1 VKVLSSPILIIA
13 AAHGASGCTRLADN
27 EGGNM
32 TAAEHYA
39 ARVDAVLAQRTRLRG
54 AEPSGDLFG
63 NLEPDHP
70 LLKAD
75 PHRPLDA
82 NLKALAD
89 LIEPSDAI
97 VDVGGGAGRMSLA
110 LALRCRSLTNVDP
123 SASMGAAFLAN
134 AKAAGIS
141 NVTLVNG
148 DWLAADT
155 PHGTVALVNHVTY
168 LTRDIVPFIEKLERA
183 GSRRVIL
190 TVNAP
195 PPPSWNRALF
205 QLVHGEAEEVV
216 PGHAELMNVLWEMG
230 RLPDLTM
237 LQPQTVRFVVSLPS
251 RAAAVGFAVQ
261 RVANE
266 QWAHWPVTAA
276 FEARTRATV
285 ERHFDDLYAQGA
297 DGFTPRWITMGRE
310 VLITWQPGT

>member
-1 VKVLSSPILIIA
+1 
-13 AAHGASGCTRLADN
+13 
-27 EGGNM
+27 M

-39 ARVDAVLAQRTRLRG
+39 ARVDAVMAQRARLRG
-54 AEPSGDLFG
+54 AEPLGDLFG
-63 NLEPDHP
+63 DLEPDHP

-75 PHRPLDA
+75 PRRPLDA
-82 NLKALAD
+82 NLKVLAD
-89 LIEPSDAI
+89 LIQPSDAI
-97 VDVGGGAGRMSLA
+97 VDVGGGAGRISLP
-110 LALRCRSLTNVDP
+110 LALRCHSVTNVDP
-123 SASMGAAFLAN
+123 SARMGAAFLAN

-141 NVTLVNG
+141 NVDLVQD

-155 PHGTVALVNHVTY
+155 PQGTIALVNHVTY
-168 LTRDIVPFIEKLERA
+168 LTRDIVPFIEKVERA

-195 PPPSWNRALF
+195 PPPSWNRVLF

-216 PGHAELMNVLWEMG
+216 PGHADLMNVLWEMG

-237 LQPQTVRFVVSLPS
+237 LLPQNVRYVVTLPS
-251 RAAAVGFAVQ
+251 RAAALTYAVQ

-266 QWAHWPVTAA
+266 QWAHWPVAAA

-285 ERHFDDLYAQGA
+285 EQHFDNLYAHGA
-297 DGFTPRWITMGRE
+297 DGFTPRWISMGRE
-310 VLITWQPGT
+310 VLITWQPGK

>member
-1 VKVLSSPILIIA
+1 
-13 AAHGASGCTRLADN
+13 
-27 EGGNM
+27 M

-39 ARVDAVLAQRTRLRG
+39 RRVDAVLAQRARLRG
-54 AEPSGDLFG
+54 AEPSGDIFG
-63 NLEPDHP
+63 KLEPDHP

-75 PHRPLDA
+75 PRRSLDA

-97 VDVGGGAGRMSLA
+97 VDVGGGAGRMSLP
-110 LALRCRSLTNVDP
+110 LRCRSVTNVDP

-141 NVTLVNG
+141 NVGLVQG
-148 DWLAADT
+148 DWLAADA
-155 PHGTVALVNHVTY
+155 PQGTVALVNHVTY
-168 LTRDIVPFIEKLERA
+168 LTRDIVSFIEKLERA

-195 PPPSWNRALF
+195 PPPSWNRVLF

-230 RLPDLTM
+230 RLPDLTI
-237 LQPQTVRFVVSLPS
+237 LLSQNVRLIVPLPS
-251 RAAAVGFAVQ
+251 RAAALAFAVQ

-266 QWAHWPVTAA
+266 QWAHWPVAA
-276 FEARTRATV
+276 ALETRTRAAV
-285 ERHFDDLYAQGA
+285 ERHFDDLYAQSA
-297 DGFTPRWITMGRE
+297 DGFSPRWITLGRE
-310 VLITWQPGT
+310 VLITWRPGKQRS

>member
-1 VKVLSSPILIIA
+1 
-13 AAHGASGCTRLADN
+13 
-27 EGGNM
+27 M

-39 ARVDAVLAQRTRLRG
+39 ARVDAVLAQRARLRG

-63 NLEPDHP
+63 DLEPDHP
-70 LLKAD
+70 LLTAD
-75 PHRPLDA
+75 PRRPLDA
-82 NLKALAD
+82 NLKVLAD

-97 VDVGGGAGRMSLA
+97 VDVGGGAGRMSLP
-110 LALRCRSLTNVDP
+110 LALRCRSVTNVDP

-141 NVTLVNG
+141 NVDLVQD

-155 PHGTVALVNHVTY
+155 PQGTVALVNHVTY
-168 LTRDIVPFIEKLERA
+168 LTRAIVPFIEKLERA

-195 PPPSWNRALF
+195 PPPSWNRVLF

-237 LQPQTVRFVVSLPS
+237 LLSPNVRYIAPLPS
-251 RAAAVGFAVQ
+251 RTAALAFAVQ
-261 RVANE
+261 RVAAE
-266 QWAHWPVTAA
+266 QWAHWPVAAA

-285 ERHFDDLYAQGA
+285 EQHFDDLYAHGA
-297 DGFTPRWITMGRE
+297 AGFTPRWISMGRE
-310 VLITWQPGT
+310 VLITWQPGK

>member
-1 VKVLSSPILIIA
+1 
-13 AAHGASGCTRLADN
+13 
-27 EGGNM
+27 M

-39 ARVDAVLAQRTRLRG
+39 RRVDAVLAQRARLRG
-54 AEPSGDLFG
+54 AEPSGDIFG
-63 NLEPDHP
+63 KLEPDHP

-75 PHRPLDA
+75 PRRSLDA

-97 VDVGGGAGRMSLA
+97 VDVGGGAGRMSLP
-110 LALRCRSLTNVDP
+110 LALRCRSVTNVDP

-141 NVTLVNG
+141 NVGLVQG
-148 DWLAADT
+148 DWLAADA
-155 PHGTVALVNHVTY
+155 PQGTVALVNHVTY
-168 LTRDIVPFIEKLERA
+168 LTRDIVSFIEKLERA

-195 PPPSWNRALF
+195 PPPSWNRVLF

-216 PGHAELMNVLWEMG
+216 PGHAELMNVLWEIG

-237 LQPQTVRFVVSLPS
+237 LRSQNVPFTEPLPS
-251 RAAAVGFAVQ
+251 RAAAFAFAVQ

-266 QWAHWPVTAA
+266 QWAHWPVAA
-276 FEARTRATV
+276 ALETRTRATV
-285 ERHFDDLYAQGA
+285 ERHFDDLYAQSA
-297 DGFTPRWITMGRE
+297 DGFSPRWITLGRE
-310 VLITWQPGT
+310 VLITWRPGKQRS

>member
-1 VKVLSSPILIIA
+1 
-13 AAHGASGCTRLADN
+13 
-27 EGGNM
+27 M

-39 ARVDAVLAQRTRLRG
+39 ARIDAVLAQRARLRG
-54 AEPSGDLFG
+54 TEPSGDLFG
-63 NLEPDHP
+63 DLEPDHP

-75 PHRPLDA
+75 PRRPLDG

-89 LIEPSDAI
+89 LIEPSDAV
-97 VDVGGGAGRMSLA
+97 VDVGGGAGRMSLP
-110 LALRCRSLTNVDP
+110 LALRCRSITNVDP

-141 NVTLVNG
+141 NVGLVKG
-148 DWLAADT
+148 DWLAMDA
-155 PHGTVALVNHVTY
+155 PQGTVALVNHVTY

-205 QLVHGEAEEVV
+205 QLVYGEAEEVV
-216 PGHAELMNVLWEMG
+216 PGHVELMNVLWEMG

-237 LQPQTVRFVVSLPS
+237 LQPQNMRIVVPLPS
-251 RAAAVGFAVQ
+251 RAAALAFAVQ

-266 QWAHWPVTAA
+266 QWAHWPVAA
-276 FEARTRATV
+276 ALKARIRATV
-285 ERHFDDLYAQGA
+285 EQHFDELYTQGA
-297 DGFTPRWITMGRE
+297 DGFTPRWIIMGRE
-310 VLITWQPGT
+310 VLITWQPGK

>member
-1 VKVLSSPILIIA
+1 V
-13 AAHGASGCTRLADN
+13 
-27 EGGNM
+27 

-39 ARVDAVLAQRTRLRG
+39 ARVESVLAQRARLRG

-63 NLEPDHP
+63 DLEPDHP

-75 PHRPLDA
+75 PRRPLDG

-89 LIEPSDAI
+89 LIEPLDTI
-97 VDVGGGAGRMSLA
+97 IDVGGGAGRMSLP
-110 LALRCRSLTNVDP
+110 LALRCRSVTNIDP

-141 NVTLVNG
+141 NVDLVHG
-148 DWLAADT
+148 DWLTTDT
-155 PHGTVALVNHVTY
+155 PQGTVALVNHVTY
-168 LTRDIVPFIEKLERA
+168 LTRDIVRFVEKIERA

-195 PPPSWNRALF
+195 PPPSWNRVLF
-205 QLVHGEAEEVV
+205 KLVYGEAEEVV

-237 LQPQTVRFVVSLPS
+237 MPTQTARFTVSLPS
-251 RAAAVGFAVQ
+251 HAAAIGFAVQ

-266 QWAHWPVTAA
+266 QWAHWPVAPALAA
-276 FEARTRATV
+276 RIRATV
-285 ERHFDDLYAQGA
+285 EQHFDELYTHGA
-297 DGFTPRWITMGRE
+297 DGFTPRWISMGRE
-310 VLITWQPGT
+310 VLITWQPGYWQKDAGGALSENLRP

>member
-1 VKVLSSPILIIA
+1 
-13 AAHGASGCTRLADN
+13 
-27 EGGNM
+27 M

-39 ARVDAVLAQRTRLRG
+39 ARVDAVLAQRARLRG

-63 NLEPDHP
+63 DLEPDHP

-75 PHRPLDA
+75 PRRPLDA

-97 VDVGGGAGRMSLA
+97 VDVGGGAGRMSLP
-110 LALRCRSLTNVDP
+110 LALRCRSVTNVDP

-141 NVTLVNG
+141 NVDLVQG

-155 PHGTVALVNHVTY
+155 PQGTVALVNHVTY

-195 PPPSWNRALF
+195 PPPSWNRVLF

-237 LQPQTVRFVVSLPS
+237 LLSAERALH
-251 RAAAVGFAVQ
+251 RAAAEPGGRARLRRATRRQ
-261 RVANE
+261 RAMGPLAGRRRVRG
-266 QWAHWPVTAA
+266 AHPRHGGAA
-276 FEARTRATV
+276 FRRALRARRRRLHPTLDQ
-285 ERHFDDLYAQGA
+285 HG
-297 DGFTPRWITMGRE
+297 PRGPHHLAAGQVAI
-310 VLITWQPGT
+310 PPSNP

>member
-1 VKVLSSPILIIA
+1 
-13 AAHGASGCTRLADN
+13 
-27 EGGNM
+27 M

-39 ARVDAVLAQRTRLRG
+39 ARVDAVLAQRARLRG
-54 AEPSGDLFG
+54 VEPSGDLFG
-63 NLEPDHP
+63 DLPPDHP

-75 PHRPLDA
+75 PRRPLDA

-97 VDVGGGAGRMSLA
+97 VDVGGGAGRISLP
-110 LALRCRSLTNVDP
+110 LALRCRSVTNVDP
-123 SASMGAAFLAN
+123 SAIMGAAFLAN

-141 NVTLVNG
+141 NVDLVRG
-148 DWLAADT
+148 DWIAADT
-155 PHGTVALVNHVTY
+155 PRGTVALVNHVTY
-168 LTRDIVPFIEKLERA
+168 LTREIVHFIEKLERA

-205 QLVHGEAEEVV
+205 QVVHGEAEEVV

-237 LQPQTVRFVVSLPS
+237 LLSQNVRYIVPLPN
-251 RAAAVGFAVQ
+251 RTAALTFAVQ

-266 QWAHWPVTAA
+266 QWAHWPITTS
-276 FEARTRATV
+276 FEERSRATV
-285 ERHFDDLYAQGA
+285 EQHFDDLFAQSA
-297 DGFTPRWITMGRE
+297 DGFIPRWISLGRE
-310 VLITWQPGT
+310 VLITWQPDKSR

>member
-1 VKVLSSPILIIA
+1 
-13 AAHGASGCTRLADN
+13 
-27 EGGNM
+27 M

-39 ARVDAVLAQRTRLRG
+39 ARVDAVLAQRARLRG
-54 AEPSGDLFG
+54 AEPSGDLFSD
-63 NLEPDHP
+63 LEPDHP

-75 PHRPLDA
+75 PHRPLDG
-82 NLKALAD
+82 NLQALAN

-97 VDVGGGAGRMSLA
+97 VDVGGGAGRMSLP

-123 SASMGAAFLAN
+123 SANMGAAFLAN

-141 NVTLVNG
+141 NVGLVKG
-148 DWLAADT
+148 DWLAADA
-155 PHGTVALVNHVTY
+155 PQGTVALVNHVTY

-195 PPPSWNRALF
+195 PPPSWNRVLF
-205 QLVHGEAEEVV
+205 RLVHGEAEEVV

-237 LQPQTVRFVVSLPS
+237 LASPTVRLIVPLPS
-251 RAAAVGFAVQ
+251 RAAALAFAVQ
-261 RVANE
+261 RVTNE
-266 QWAHWPVTAA
+266 QWAHWPVAA
-276 FEARTRATV
+276 ALEARTRAMV
-285 ERHFDDLYAQGA
+285 EQHFDELYAQGA

-310 VLITWQPGT
+310 VLITWQPGR

>member
-1 VKVLSSPILIIA
+1 
-13 AAHGASGCTRLADN
+13 
-27 EGGNM
+27 M

-39 ARVDAVLAQRTRLRG
+39 ARVDAVRAQRARLRG

-63 NLEPDHP
+63 DLEPDHP

-75 PHRPLDA
+75 PRRPLDG

-97 VDVGGGAGRMSLA
+97 VDVGGGAGRMSLP
-110 LALRCRSLTNVDP
+110 LAPRCRSVTNVDP

-134 AKAAGIS
+134 AKTAGIS
-141 NVTLVNG
+141 NVDLVKG
-148 DWLAADT
+148 DWLEVDA

-168 LTRDIVPFIEKLERA
+168 LTRDIVRFIEKLERA

-195 PPPSWNRALF
+195 PPPSWNRVLF

-216 PGHAELMNVLWEMG
+216 PGHAELVNVLWEMG

-237 LQPQTVRFVVSLPS
+237 LGPQNVRFVVSLPS
-251 RAAAVGFAVQ
+251 RAAAIGFAVQ
-261 RVANE
+261 RVVNE
-266 QWAHWPVTAA
+266 QWAHWPVAPALAA
-276 FEARTRATV
+276 RIRATV
-285 ERHFDDLYAQGA
+285 EQHFDELYTQGA
-297 DGFTPRWITMGRE
+297 DGFTPRWISMGRE
-310 VLITWQPGT
+310 VLITWQPGPALPGVRADT